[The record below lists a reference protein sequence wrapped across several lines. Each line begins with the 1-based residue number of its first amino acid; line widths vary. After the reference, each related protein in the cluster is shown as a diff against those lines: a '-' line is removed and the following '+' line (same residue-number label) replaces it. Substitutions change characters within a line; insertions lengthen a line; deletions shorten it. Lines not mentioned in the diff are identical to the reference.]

1 MADDERDIQRLSPDR
16 LMSGFSTSRVW
27 TALTISLGAH
37 AVIILGTSLGYIYG
51 RIDTEWAE
59 EQKAL
64 RQEEAKAEQAAKL
77 KDEIDASKPE
87 GAEPGEPPAGKDGS
101 SKAPPAKKVSDE
113 ERLMKERA
121 DTPVV
126 KAITEAA
133 KPEDIPKEPGLNIS
147 IEDTNPER

>member
-1 MADDERDIQRLSPDR
+1 MADDKRDIQRLSPDR

-27 TALTISLGAH
+27 TALTISLGVH
-37 AVIILGTSLGYIYG
+37 AVIILGTSLGYVYG

-59 EQKAL
+59 EQKA
-64 RQEEAKAEQAAKL
+64 RQQEEAKAEQAARL

-87 GAEPGEPPAGKDGS
+87 KSPAGKDAS
-101 SKAPPAKKVSDE
+101 SKAPPAKKMSDE

-133 KPEDIPKEPGLNIS
+133 RPEDIPKEPGLNIS
-147 IEDTNPER
+147 IEDTNPDR

>member
-1 MADDERDIQRLSPDR
+1 MADNERDIQRLSPDG

-27 TALTISLGAH
+27 TALTISLGVH
-37 AVIILGTSLGYIYG
+37 AVVILGTSLGYIYG

-64 RQEEAKAEQAAKL
+64 QQKEAKAEQAAKL

-87 GAEPGEPPAGKDGS
+87 KPPAGKDAS
-101 SKAPPAKKVSDE
+101 SKSPPAKKMTDE

-133 KPEDIPKEPGLNIS
+133 SPEDIPKEPGLGIS
-147 IEDTNPER
+147 IDETNPER

>member
-1 MADDERDIQRLSPDR
+1 MADNERDIQRLSPDR
-16 LMSGFSTSRVW
+16 IMAGFSVSRVW
-27 TALTISLGAH
+27 TALVISLGVH
-37 AVIILGTSLGYIYG
+37 AVVILGTSLGYVYG

-59 EQKAL
+59 EQKA
-64 RQEEAKAEQAAKL
+64 RQQKEAKAEQAARL
-77 KDEIDASKPE
+77 KNEIDASTPDR
-87 GAEPGEPPAGKDGS
+87 AEPEKPTAGKDAAS
-101 SKAPPAKKVSDE
+101 EAPPAKKMTDE

-147 IEDTNPER
+147 IDDTNPDR

>member
-1 MADDERDIQRLSPDR
+1 MADDKRDIQRLSPDR

-37 AVIILGTSLGYIYG
+37 AVIILGTSLGYVYG

-59 EQKAL
+59 EQKA
-64 RQEEAKAEQAAKL
+64 RQQKEAKAEQAARL

-87 GAEPGEPPAGKDGS
+87 KPSAGKDAS
-101 SKAPPAKKVSDE
+101 SKAPPAKKVSYE
-113 ERLMKERA
+113 ERLMRERA

-126 KAITEAA
+126 KAITEVA